1 MGSFTTVLIVL
12 NLGFLAQAFHPSA
25 KDSQASKVFYSES
38 ENPSCPGKVSV
49 TSENPIASKV
59 SIRCAFLKTL
69 KTFASWLILA
79 SKVLSCFSEDFSC
92 PGKLSL

>member
-1 MGSFTTVLIVL
+1 MGFYRIVLIIL

-49 TSENPIASKV
+49 TSENTISLKV
-59 SIRCAFLKTL
+59 I
-69 KTFASWLILA
+69 I
-79 SKVLSCFSEDFSC
+79 
-92 PGKLSL
+92 